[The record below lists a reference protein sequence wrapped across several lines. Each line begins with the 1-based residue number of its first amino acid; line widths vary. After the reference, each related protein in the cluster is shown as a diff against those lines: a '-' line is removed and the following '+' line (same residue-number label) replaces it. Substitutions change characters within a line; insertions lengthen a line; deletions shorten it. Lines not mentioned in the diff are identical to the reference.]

1 MKEITMPNGTFEEVQ
16 AMQDGFQPI
25 GNRFTEAQLAGA
37 VDLIRNAA
45 GLPAHRHEYLLKEAI
60 TTSDFPYLF
69 GTVIEHEMLARY
81 RFAAAPFKPYTKVST
96 LLNFNIHQR
105 HMLDGLTGRLPIVG
119 EKGEYLVSPKPI
131 HSRRYIQLI
140 KKGMQFDIS
149 WESLINDG
157 LGAFSDVAQR
167 YADAAANTE
176 YFDVTSLYSSA
187 AGRNVLLYGA
197 PIVAPDGSNVTNVG
211 VLPLTIANLETTIE
225 LMARQTDALGNPLG
239 IRALHLVVPPGLEF
253 TARQILT
260 SATKMWVNDQ
270 VLAAVPMPTNNVV
283 AQIGLQMHINPW
295 LPVVDATG
303 NDNGTWYLFADTTHG
318 YAIEF
323 AYLRGHETPE
333 ICMKSSDKVTPAGAL
348 LSPFSGDFATDNVF
362 YRVRTVTGG
371 TQLDP
376 RLTYAQVNT

>member
-1 MKEITMPNGTFEEVQ
+1 MPSMTFTEETQFADAFRPV
-16 AMQDGFQPI
+16 G
-25 GNRFTEAQLAGA
+25 GRFTESQIAEA
-37 VDLIRNAA
+37 VDLIRNADR
-45 GLPAHRHEYLLKEAI
+45 LPAHRHEYLLREAI

-81 RFAAAPFKPYTKVST
+81 RFAAAPWRPYTKYST

-105 HMLDGLTGRLPIVG
+105 HMLDGLTGRLPVVG
-119 EKGEYLVSPKPI
+119 EKGEYLVDPKPI
-131 HSRRYIQLI
+131 HSRRYIQLV
-140 KKGMQFDIS
+140 KKGKQFDIS

-187 AGRNVLLYGA
+187 TGPNALLYGT
-197 PIVAPDGSNVTNVG
+197 PIVAPDGTNVTNQG
-211 VLPLTIANLETTIE
+211 ALPLTIANLETTIQ
-225 LMARQTDALGNPLG
+225 LMASQTDALGNPLG

-260 SATKMWVNDQ
+260 SSVKAWVNDA
-270 VLAAVPMPTNNVV
+270 VAAAVPMPTNNVV
-283 AQIGLQMHINPW
+283 AQIGLQLHINPW
-295 LPVVDATG
+295 LPIVDATG
-303 NDNGTWYLFADTTHG
+303 NDQGTWYLFADTSHG

-323 AYLRGHETPE
+323 AYLRGHESPE
-333 ICMKSSDKVTPAGAL
+333 ICMKSSDKVSPTGAP

-362 YRVRTVTGG
+362 YRVRTVSGG

-376 RLTYAQVNT
+376 RMTYAQVST